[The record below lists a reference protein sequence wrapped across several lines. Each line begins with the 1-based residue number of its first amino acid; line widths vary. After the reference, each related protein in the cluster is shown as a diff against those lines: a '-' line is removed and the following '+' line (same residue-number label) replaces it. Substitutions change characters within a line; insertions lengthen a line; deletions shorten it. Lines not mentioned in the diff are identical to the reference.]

1 MTSEV
6 IYYEDVNTLK
16 NMGMSLTRIGHSDM
30 TTNNNLGENIDA
42 NIRIEMNTQTQRL
55 YIEHIITSGI

>member
-1 MTSEV
+1 MKSKV

-16 NMGMSLTRIGHSDM
+16 NMGMSLTRIGDIDM

-42 NIRIEMNTQTQRL
+42 NIRIEMNTKSQRL

>member
-1 MTSEV
+1 MKSKV

-16 NMGMSLTRIGHSDM
+16 NMGMSLTRIGDIDM

-42 NIRIEMNTQTQRL
+42 NIRIEMNTKTQRL